1 MIRSIPAMVLA
12 SAVARH
18 VPPELNI
25 HNFGR
30 IAIAR
35 CQVKMRCPSGPDSVQ
50 VSPTSRGSFSGAVPT
65 CALPG

>member
-1 MIRSIPAMVLA
+1 MPQ
-12 SAVARH
+12 VAT
-18 VPPELNI
+18 ELNI

-35 CQVKMRCPSGPDSVQ
+35 CHVKMRVPSGPDSVQ
-50 VSPTSRGSFSGAVPT
+50 VSPTSRGNFSGTLPM